1 MLCAMRSVR
10 WWRSLAAPAW
20 AGEVYVIET
29 SQGSKPIAVK
39 KDTTALA
46 AVPNIGEGR
55 PNQGFNYGS
64 LYELPG
70 AGIQVMRGHVDP
82 KGSIAVHDGPQ
93 QYILYVIAGTGN
105 LTLNGK
111 GGEQIGEVT
120 YKPDDVIV
128 FQPHILHGWVNGDV
142 PLNSSASTCRCENRP
157 SPVSFHPPLDLRPWR
172 GVHLNFGYGLGL
184 SRAPLSRSARGQKV
198 PT

>member
-1 MLCAMRSVR
+1 MRGLNCAIGLV
-10 WWRSLAAPAW
+10 AAMAVITPAW

-39 KDTTALA
+39 KDTSALA
-46 AVPNIGEGR
+46 AVPNMGEGK
-55 PNQGFNYGS
+55 PNQGFTYGA

-70 AGIQVMRGHVDP
+70 AGVQVMRGHVDA
-82 KGSIAVHDGPQ
+82 KGSIAVHDGLS
-93 QYILYVIAGTGN
+93 QYILYVIAGSGK

-128 FQPHILHGWVNGDV
+128 FQPHTLHGWI
-142 PLNSSASTCRCENRP
+142 NSDSAFEFLGFDM
-157 SPVSFHPPLDLRPWR
+157 PVLR
-172 GVHLNFGYGLGL
+172 
-184 SRAPLSRSARGQKV
+184 K
-198 PT
+198 

>member
-1 MLCAMRSVR
+1 MRALLCALGSALGVA
-10 WWRSLAAPAW
+10 LAAPAW

-29 SQGSKPIAVK
+29 SQGGKPIAVT
-39 KDTTALA
+39 KDTAALA
-46 AVPNIGEGR
+46 AVPNMGEGK
-55 PNQGFNYGS
+55 PNQGFDYGS

-93 QYILYVIAGTGN
+93 QYILYVIAGTGK

-111 GGEQIGEVT
+111 GGEKIGELT

-128 FQPHILHGWVNGDV
+128 FQPHTLHGWVNGDAAFEF
-142 PLNSSASTCRCENRP
+142 LGFDM
-157 SPVSFHPPLDLRPWR
+157 PVLR
-172 GVHLNFGYGLGL
+172 
-184 SRAPLSRSARGQKV
+184 K
-198 PT
+198 

>member
-1 MLCAMRSVR
+1 MRRLLFAMS
-10 WWRSLAAPAW
+10 SLVAVAVAAPAW

-39 KDTTALA
+39 KDVSALE
-46 AVPNIGEGR
+46 AVPKMADGK
-55 PNQGFNYGS
+55 PNQGFTYGA

-70 AGIQVMRGHVDP
+70 AGIRVMRGHVDP

-93 QYILYVIAGTGN
+93 QYILYVVAGTGK

-120 YKPDDVIV
+120 YKPDDIIV
-128 FQPHILHGWVNGDV
+128 FQPQTLHGWINGDT
-142 PLNSSASTCRCENRP
+142 AFEFIGFDM
-157 SPVSFHPPLDLRPWR
+157 PVLR
-172 GVHLNFGYGLGL
+172 
-184 SRAPLSRSARGQKV
+184 K
-198 PT
+198 